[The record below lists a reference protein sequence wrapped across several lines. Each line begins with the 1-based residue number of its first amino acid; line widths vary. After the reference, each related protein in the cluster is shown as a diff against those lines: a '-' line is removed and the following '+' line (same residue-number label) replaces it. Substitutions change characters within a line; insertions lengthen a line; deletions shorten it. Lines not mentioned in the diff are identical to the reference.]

1 MKLNFLKEKG
11 QEQNKISTQ
20 RVSLFGALVGIM
32 YLIGVTGV
40 YILKRGD
47 STEGIGESE
56 WIGMSLF
63 VAGLL
68 AGLGINAGVKAWQ
81 KKFEK

>member
-1 MKLNFLKEKG
+1 MNLNFLKEKEEG
-11 QEQNKISTQ
+11 VKISTQ
-20 RVSLFGALVGIM
+20 RISLFGALIGIM
-32 YLIGVTGV
+32 YLLIVTGL

-47 STEGIGESE
+47 SPDGIGESE

-68 AGLGINAGVKAWQ
+68 AGLGVNAAVKAWQ